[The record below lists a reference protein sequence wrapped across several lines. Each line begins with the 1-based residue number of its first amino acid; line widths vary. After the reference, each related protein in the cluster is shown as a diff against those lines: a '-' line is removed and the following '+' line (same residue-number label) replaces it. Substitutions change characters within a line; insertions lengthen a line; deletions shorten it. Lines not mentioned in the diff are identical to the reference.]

1 VLLIEVIVGLTVFML
16 LVILSTAAARYP
28 RPITTDTIL
37 FLARI
42 GRRAEIDEQVA
53 LRIDNERVHRM
64 ITVSGRPETTRC
76 GRSLG
81 TKTFAGNG

>member
-16 LVILSTAAARYP
+16 LVILSTSAARYP

-42 GRRAEIDEQVA
+42 GRRAEIDEKVA
-53 LRIDNERVHRM
+53 FRIDNERVHRM
-64 ITVSGRPETTRC
+64 ITSKRQARNFCSPNEKFSVG
-76 GRSLG
+76 
-81 TKTFAGNG
+81 